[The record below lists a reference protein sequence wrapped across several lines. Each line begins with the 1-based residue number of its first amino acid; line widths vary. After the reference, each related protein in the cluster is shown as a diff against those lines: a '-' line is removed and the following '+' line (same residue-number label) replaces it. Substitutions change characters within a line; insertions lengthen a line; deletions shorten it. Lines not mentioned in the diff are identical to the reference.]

1 MCSDWILYAFPH
13 SSSQDMNEPASF
25 VQGSV
30 EGCPDGE
37 LENPPYT
44 PSKCTGLCCV
54 VISVFISFEFLK
66 IALQI
71 ILPDHLSEDE
81 TCKKSLP
88 KLKDSAGVIHT
99 GVVGGQLSSG
109 TLCMSAQQKLSTHY
123 NLHNMYG
130 LTEAFA
136 THRSD

>member
-1 MCSDWILYAFPH
+1 M
-13 SSSQDMNEPASF
+13 Q
-25 VQGSV
+25 
-30 EGCPDGE
+30 
-37 LENPPYT
+37 
-44 PSKCTGLCCV
+44 
-54 VISVFISFEFLK
+54 
-66 IALQI
+66 
-71 ILPDHLSEDE
+71 HL
-81 TCKKSLP
+81 KKSLP
-88 KLKDSAGVIHT
+88 KLKDSAAVIQT